1 MKKRSEKQN
10 KKIRNLVLFCSLCA
24 ILLSVS
30 TYAWFIGM
38 KTVNVAEFD
47 VKIATTEGLFL
58 SMDGADWKYELDAK
72 NTAAYAGN
80 ANTWADGEGEGLI
93 PMSSVG
99 DMDEESSRMKL
110 YEKGSLKEIFKEL
123 IGDAK
128 TKPFECVGTTKE
140 VRFSI
145 SYLINKL
152 NKENQKLPLLLKFYN
167 ENYELSDITEPL
179 LKEFNEQNNLPIEF
193 VNLLKEELKRCI
205 EKL

>member
-72 NTAAYAGN
+72 NTASYEGN

-99 DMDEESSRMKL
+99 DMDKDSSRMKL
-110 YEKGSLKEIFKEL
+110 YEKGSLTVSP
-123 IGDAK
+123 G
-128 TKPFECVGTTKE
+128 
-140 VRFSI
+140 
-145 SYLINKL
+145 
-152 NKENQKLPLLLKFYN
+152 
-167 ENYELSDITEPL
+167 
-179 LKEFNEQNNLPIEF
+179 
-193 VNLLKEELKRCI
+193 
-205 EKL
+205 